1 MSMIPRS
8 SRITLKSARAK
19 KGPARCW
26 CFEKNTRC
34 LDIQLGKRLTWS
46 NRIVGCCTTIR
57 MATWSFGMD
66 RFSNVVRNKRMTAK
80 MLVEPVYCC
89 TGGHITACYSAHD
102 NDILL
107 TLRRLGPRSDHDK
120 SSHHPLRTAH
130 FTTFCVVSHSCM
142 VAEQLKLVLVNEW

>member
-19 KGPARCW
+19 KRPARCW
-26 CFEKNTRC
+26 WSSLIIFNFEKNTRC

-46 NRIVGCCTTIR
+46 NRIVGSCTTIR

-120 SSHHPLRTAH
+120 KTRIIHCAQRTSQR
-130 FTTFCVVSHSCM
+130 F
-142 VAEQLKLVLVNEW
+142 VLFPTLAW